1 MDADASDLDFPLP
14 SWGDDGLGL
23 PEPEPEPE
31 PPVALSVRGAA
42 MTPNGGRSAS
52 TASLSAAATSLQ
64 LAATSSRQETVADM
78 RARLRRME
86 ARARL
91 RTSLSP
97 TATSSPT
104 GPLDES
110 RITAVEGSPL
120 HSLQRRAQLGGF
132 DGRRV
137 GADGAAGS
145 PVIGE
150 RLLGG
155 VGLAAPAGRAEP
167 TAGAG
172 MAVERAREER
182 RGRRRWLSDRLWHTA
197 STTSAAALMGLDSA
211 TEAALL
217 RLRAAAAG
225 GDLDAMQHAVDEAD
239 AVVAESYDRPHS
251 VTEDGAL
258 GGGDG
263 AQGLAELTA
272 CLHDVKERLATA
284 NLQQAMLLQSEET
297 EAIVAGTPEG
307 APCCARPPRPA
318 FPALLVII
326 QAADRCVAALELTRM
341 RVCARA
347 QCCGISHRTRQRLAA
362 VMVLQR
368 APWKRV
374 SRHSA
379 GTVVNMRSRRRRRS
393 RRSRHRAPQQGQSAL
408 SAEAAE
414 AMRFNPYLHCMIAL
428 AVAAGRLSG
437 GASLLYPGS
446 SRTYYLVLLSSRLL
460 APFFVYTQLDS
471 FI

>member
-1 MDADASDLDFPLP
+1 M
-14 SWGDDGLGL
+14 
-23 PEPEPEPE
+23 
-31 PPVALSVRGAA
+31 
-42 MTPNGGRSAS
+42 
-52 TASLSAAATSLQ
+52 
-64 LAATSSRQETVADM
+64 
-78 RARLRRME
+78 
-86 ARARL
+86 
-91 RTSLSP
+91 
-97 TATSSPT
+97 
-104 GPLDES
+104 
-110 RITAVEGSPL
+110 
-120 HSLQRRAQLGGF
+120 
-132 DGRRV
+132 
-137 GADGAAGS
+137 AAGS

-225 GDLDAMQHAVDEAD
+225 GDLDALQHAVDEAD

-326 QAADRCVAALELTRM
+326 QAAGRCVAALELTRM

-347 QCCGISHRTRQRLAA
+347 VLWNLTPDEAEVGGGDGAAASALEARFAALGWDSGEHAQSPPPPQSPQSPPRTTAGAERS
-362 VMVLQR
+362 
-368 APWKRV
+368 V
-374 SRHSA
+374 SR
-379 GTVVNMRSRRRRRS
+379 GSR
-393 RRSRHRAPQQGQSAL
+393 GD
-408 SAEAAE
+408 E
-414 AMRFNPYLHCMIAL
+414 I
-428 AVAAGRLSG
+428 
-437 GASLLYPGS
+437 
-446 SRTYYLVLLSSRLL
+446 
-460 APFFVYTQLDS
+460 
-471 FI
+471 